1 MTKKREVYNE
11 IKYGLCE
18 LFPTEHGNFM
28 INNSDCSFT
37 YSKFSD
43 SGKILFYGEMSI
55 GDKIEFSVFRTR
67 EDYPDCIV
75 FYFSWMN
82 VSEMKRDVQ
91 KTEEW
96 LGILNNGFEHEKTNR
111 VF

>member
-55 GDKIEFSVFRTR
+55 GDKIEFSVFRTW

-75 FYFSWMN
+75 FYFSWWFCRFIFFN
-82 VSEMKRDVQ
+82 QIKERSIRTK
-91 KTEEW
+91 
-96 LGILNNGFEHEKTNR
+96 
-111 VF
+111 

>member
-1 MTKKREVYNE
+1 
-11 IKYGLCE
+11 
-18 LFPTEHGNFM
+18 
-28 INNSDCSFT
+28 
-37 YSKFSD
+37 
-43 SGKILFYGEMSI
+43 MSI

-111 VF
+111 VS